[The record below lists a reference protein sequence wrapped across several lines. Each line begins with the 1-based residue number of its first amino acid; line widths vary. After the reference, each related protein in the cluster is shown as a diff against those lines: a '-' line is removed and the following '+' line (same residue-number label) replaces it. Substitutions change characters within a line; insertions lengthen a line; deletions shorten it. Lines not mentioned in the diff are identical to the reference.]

1 MTDTQKRPIEARGA
15 AGASAEAAAGLTT
28 GSPAATRPERITVEA
43 PAAEI
48 RGGTVIAKSLK
59 AQGVEYA
66 FGIVGYPIYGVASA
80 IQKEGIQY
88 FGFRNEQ
95 AASYA
100 AGAVGYLTGR
110 PGACVTVSS
119 SATRRASDRLAIA
132 DVLP

>member
-1 MTDTQKRPIEARGA
+1 M
-15 AGASAEAAAGLTT
+15 SAEAAAGLTT
-28 GSPAATRPERITVEA
+28 TTTPAARPERVTVESA

-48 RGGTVIAKSLK
+48 RGGTVIAKALK

-80 IQKEGIQY
+80 IQKEGIHY
-88 FGFRNEQ
+88 YGFRNEQ

-110 PGACVTVSS
+110 PGACVTVSGPGMIHG
-119 SATRRASDRLAIA
+119 LAGLA
-132 DVLP
+132 NAQVNT

>member
-1 MTDTQKRPIEARGA
+1 M
-15 AGASAEAAAGLTT
+15 SAEAAAGPTT
-28 GSPAATRPERITVEA
+28 ATAPATRTERVTVESA

-48 RGGTVIAKSLK
+48 RGGSVIAKALK

-80 IQKEGIQY
+80 IQKEGIHY

-110 PGACVTVSS
+110 PGAC
-119 SATRRASDRLAIA
+119 
-132 DVLP
+132 